1 MVAQS
6 GIGFVQRFLAGVS
19 VVVGLL
25 AAPPEAFG
33 QG

>member
-1 MVAQS
+1 MTRQLRLGVAS
-6 GIGFVQRFLAGVS
+6 LGII
-19 VVVGLL
+19 VGLL